1 MLDVSTGNVSD
12 AFIVVRGDR
21 IASVERSAPANV
33 KVVDLGDATVL
44 PGFIDCHVHLTADW
58 SDLSATSPLRMS
70 SAAKALLGV
79 KYAQDYLSRGFTTL
93 RDAGSIDPFF
103 ADVAIRD
110 AIAKGMYDGPRIF
123 VSGVPISITGG
134 HADLN
139 PLAPDVPIATFPNI
153 ADSPD
158 AVRAAVRHNI
168 KFGAD
173 WIKLMATGGV
183 SDVLSDFT
191 VQELSDEQ
199 LAAAVETA
207 HRAHRKVLAHAEGT
221 AGITAAVRA
230 GVDSI
235 EHGTMLDDATAAEMA
250 RRGTWL
256 VPTLETFQR
265 GVEIGLTQ
273 GQEPLMLEKG
283 KTILKY
289 QQPAFEHAIQ
299 HHVKIAFGLDDEP
312 KFVTREFQALVRA
325 GLTPLQALQ
334 AATVNPAELLG
345 VDAGSIEPN
354 RAADIVA
361 INGDPLKDIGATANV
376 VFVMKGGKIIVG
388 ARASGPQ

>member
-1 MLDVSTGNVSD
+1 M
-12 AFIVVRGDR
+12 DR
-21 IASVERSAPANV
+21 ASSSPGCRSP
-33 KVVDLGDATVL
+33 
-44 PGFIDCHVHLTADW
+44 
-58 SDLSATSPLRMS
+58 S
-70 SAAKALLGV
+70 
-79 KYAQDYLSRGFTTL
+79 
-93 RDAGSIDPFF
+93 
-103 ADVAIRD
+103 
-110 AIAKGMYDGPRIF
+110 
-123 VSGVPISITGG
+123 GG

-139 PLAPDVPIATFPNI
+139 PLAPDVPIAAFPNI

-158 AVRAAVRHNI
+158 AVRTAVRHNI
-168 KFGAD
+168 KFGVD

-183 SDVLSDFT
+183 SDVLSDYT

-207 HRAHRKVLAHAEGT
+207 HRAHRRVLAHAEGT

-235 EHGTMLDDATAAEMA
+235 EHGTMLDDETAEQMA

-265 GVEIGLTQ
+265 GVEMGLTQ
-273 GQEPLMLEKG
+273 GQEPVMLEKG
-283 KTILKY
+283 KAILKY
-289 QQPAFEHAIQ
+289 QQPAFERAIK

-312 KFVTREFQALVRA
+312 KFVTREFQALVRG

-334 AATVNPAELLG
+334 AATVNAAELLR
-345 VDAGSIEPN
+345 VEAGSIEPN
-354 RAADIVA
+354 RVADIVA

-376 VFVMKGGKIIVG
+376 VFVMKSGKVIV
-388 ARASGPQ
+388 AQRPSS